1 MGMRQVNG
9 GPVFIDV
16 VPVSKEPPAP
26 GPAGFVLVPVN
37 THDQGYR
44 TSYRLYLRE
53 EDHGRALLLG
63 TVKIGSTE
71 QQPGGRALRAGRYS
85 SLNANGRRLWFSL
98 GQDDEYYVNIAAL
111 GNEIRIFI
119 LTALGDVAYDP
130 DAFTVAMEHAVTQ
143 TSLLRTVTSV
153 TVEQQFRRI
162 ARGGARL
169 GRGYD
174 YQYVGPRSAD
184 GHSRTSLDFVV
195 DPLSVPPSNI
205 HVLIGRNGVGKTTLL
220 REIAR
225 AAVRVDQADDGSRFW
240 PRGTAPSGALMLAN
254 VVSISFS
261 AFDPFAHFVDQRP
274 DGLVSFEYVG
284 LHIRAGAHDERKS
297 HTDLAAEFSGSLAAI
312 HSSGRTERWAR
323 AISGLMTDPAFAAS
337 SVPRLVDDMAGTG
350 PDTFTHEGPQ
360 RVFVELSSG
369 HASVL
374 LILTRLVE
382 LVAEQTLVLL
392 DEPESHLHPPLLSAF
407 IRTLSQL
414 LADRNGVA
422 IIATHSPVVLQEVP
436 RLSVWKLIRHGRL
449 RAERPSIETFGENV
463 GVLTREVFGLEVRQ
477 SGFLATLQ
485 AAVDQL
491 DTYEQVL
498 QHFGGQLGSEAKGIV
513 QILLA
518 DKSAGEDS

>member
-1 MGMRQVNG
+1 M
-9 GPVFIDV
+9 FIDV
-16 VPVSKEPPAP
+16 VQVSKEPPAP
-26 GPAGFVLVPVN
+26 GSAGLVLVPVN

-44 TSYRLYLRE
+44 TTYRLYIRA

-63 TVKIGSTE
+63 TVKVGSTE

-85 SLNANGRRLWFSL
+85 SLNANGRSLWFSL

-111 GNEIRIFI
+111 GNEIRISI
-119 LTALGDVAYDP
+119 LTALGDIAYDP
-130 DAFTVAMEHAVTQ
+130 GTFAVAMEHAVTHV
-143 TSLLRTVTSV
+143 SLLRTVTSV

-184 GHSRTSLDFVV
+184 GHSRTTLDFVV
-195 DPLSVPPSNI
+195 DPLSIPPSNI

-225 AAVRVDQADDGSRFW
+225 AAVRVDQADDGSGFW
-240 PRGTAPSGALMLAN
+240 PRGAAPSMPMLAN

-261 AFDPFAHFVDQRP
+261 AFDPFANLVDQRP

-312 HSSGRTERWAR
+312 HSSGRTQRWAR
-323 AISGLMTDPAFAAS
+323 AVSGLMTDPAFAAS
-337 SVPRLVDDMAGTG
+337 SVPGLVDDMAGTG

-360 RVFVELSSG
+360 RVFAELSSG
-369 HASVL
+369 HACVI

-414 LADRNGVA
+414 LAARNGVA

-436 RLSVWKLIRHGRL
+436 RSSVWKLIRHGRL

-463 GVLTREVFGLEVRQ
+463 GVLTHEVFGLEVRQ

-513 QILLA
+513 RILLA